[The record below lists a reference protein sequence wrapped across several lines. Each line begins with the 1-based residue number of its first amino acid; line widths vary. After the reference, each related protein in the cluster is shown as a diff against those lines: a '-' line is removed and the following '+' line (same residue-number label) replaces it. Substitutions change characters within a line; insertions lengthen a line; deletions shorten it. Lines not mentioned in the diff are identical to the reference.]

1 MDHGNLAGSAL
12 LLVLLRPHLYMDRP
26 VPLRLFGYP
35 APAELLEV
43 DQSPQSSR
51 GPDNMRTNL
60 VEALCAHLNTLAFDA
75 VGDQVL
81 HALQDAWHMM
91 RIRIDLA
98 LQAGGA
104 PAVLNAHSVIVCALQ
119 VPDNVIMQPR
129 A

>member
-1 MDHGNLAGSAL
+1 M
-12 LLVLLRPHLYMDRP
+12 
-26 VPLRLFGYP
+26 
-35 APAELLEV
+35 
-43 DQSPQSSR
+43 
-51 GPDNMRTNL
+51 
-60 VEALCAHLNTLAFDA
+60 EALCAHLRTVPFDA
-75 VGDQVL
+75 VAEQVL
-81 HALQDAWHMM
+81 AALQDAWHMM